1 MPIVDPDVSY
11 RILGNA
17 LAGGNSGEAAYR
29 EAQGEMLGANT
40 QSAIAEANLRNQ
52 KLNARNSMGTSLAA
66 LYPDHPE
73 VSTALGA
80 AAQAEIPFEQVTT
93 SRLGDQQFNN
103 RATIADTSKPLEQR
117 VAAGQAIYPNGI
129 ANPQTDAQQQLAIAR
144 AADANSH
151 VPVNQSQVGLNNSK
165 AGYYDRSPGI
175 GMGGANALGDL
186 SPQLTEAV
194 SSGRLNP
201 ARLNSR
207 TVRIYDQLAQ
217 HDPTL
222 DFNAANAGA
231 VAQSNMTFRQR
242 DQVIQALP
250 TNIANMVNLGS
261 KVNYSDAKFAG
272 EAQKWLLGQS
282 NDPALTEYMGVRND
296 VLLNLANVM
305 RGVGMSDQAHKAE
318 IEAASPTLTPA
329 ALQAWAHGQYQVI
342 ATRQQQN
349 RQLMHPDIHGGAPAP
364 PGAAPAAP
372 GAAPAAPGGVP
383 QGSAPGIAHP
393 AVQAAAPPGAKPGVD
408 FATEADAEK
417 AAAMGIIKSGDKIT
431 VGGHG
436 GTWQ

>member
-129 ANPQTDAQQQLAIAR
+129 ANPQTDAQQQLALAR
-144 AADANSH
+144 AEDARSH
-151 VPVNQSQVGLNNSK
+151 VPVNASQVGLNTSK

-250 TNIANMVNLGS
+250 TNISNMVNLGT
-261 KVNYSDAKFAG
+261 KVNYPDAKFVG

-305 RGVGMSDQAHKAE
+305 RGVGMSDQAHTAE
-318 IEAASPTLTPA
+318 IEAASPTLSPS
-329 ALQAWAHGQYQVI
+329 ALEAWAHGQYQVV
-342 ATRQQQN
+342 ATRARQN
-349 RQLMHPDIHGGAPAP
+349 QQLMHPDLHPG
-364 PGAAPAAP
+364 GAAPA
-372 GAAPAAPGGVP
+372 PAGGVP
-383 QGSAPGIAHP
+383 QGSAPGVAHP

-417 AAAMGIIKSGDKIT
+417 AAAMGIIKAGDKIT